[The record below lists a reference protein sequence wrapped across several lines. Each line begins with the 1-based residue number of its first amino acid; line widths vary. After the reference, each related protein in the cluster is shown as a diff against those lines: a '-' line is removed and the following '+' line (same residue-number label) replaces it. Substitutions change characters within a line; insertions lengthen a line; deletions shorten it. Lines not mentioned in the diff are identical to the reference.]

1 MEELLKNDL
10 EEAHFYLYKSD
21 LYIKL
26 QVTDVAAGDTGI
38 TVELGD
44 DCNCHLVIWEDS
56 IISEVEHPK
65 GVTSAFSWCYEIKN
79 NKKELLGYLAA

>member
-10 EEAHFYLYKSD
+10 EEAHFYLYKAD

-26 QVTDVAAGDTGI
+26 EVTDVTVGETGI
-38 TVELGD
+38 TIELGHD
-44 DCNCHLVIWEDS
+44 YNCHLVIWEDS
-56 IISEVEHPK
+56 IVSEVEHPNDIIAK
-65 GVTSAFSWCYEIKN
+65 FNWCYEIKN

>member
-10 EEAHFYLYKSD
+10 EEAYFYLYKAD

-26 QVTDVAAGDTGI
+26 KVTDVTPGDSGI
-38 TVELGD
+38 AVELGE

-56 IISEVEHPK
+56 IVNEVDHPK
-65 GVTSAFSWCYEIKN
+65 GVTSSFSWCYEIKN